1 MDHLFVNFKSYR
13 VNFFIMKSRI
23 YTFIHVPSSLL
34 LSLLLLICTLFH
46 AFPSLAQDEEDPENL
61 DVFWKWIRWK
71 NPGSFLIDHYIQQ
84 ADVLYEQRKNK
95 IRKLKTKKDWEDRQD
110 LINRKLNQLI
120 GPFPEKT
127 ALNPRITGVLYKDGY
142 RIEKLVYESMPG
154 FFVTG
159 CVFIPD
165 NINGKAPAILNVMGH
180 NQEAF
185 RAELY
190 QLVYLNLVKKGFI
203 VLAIDPIGQGEDV
216 QFYDPDIG
224 FSKVGYT
231 VVEHC
236 YAGNLTFLSGI
247 SLARY
252 FAWDGI
258 RGIDYLVSREDVDPY
273 RIGVTGFS
281 GGGTVTSYISALDD
295 RVKVSIPCSWSTYNK
310 SLTETKGTQDPDS
323 FFFRGLEEGI
333 SLEDLLEARAPVPTL
348 LTFTSRDEYLSIQGA
363 RDAYQEAR
371 EAYKVFGMEE
381 NIQFVEDDYKHWLT
395 PKIRLA
401 IYSFFME
408 HLGVNGDPSEVDIE
422 LLSEEELQVTPTG
435 QVSTWLET
443 ENVQSINAKET
454 EALLNK
460 LEQSRKNIPAH
471 LDMVRENAK
480 KLSGYIQPEFNDGNP
495 FFNGRYR
502 REGYSI
508 GKYAIEGEGEYVI
521 PLLLFVPDTGDKHPA
536 IIYLH
541 PEGKAAEAGKG
552 DEIEKL
558 VKRGYIVAAI
568 DVLGIG
574 EVKNTATREGAD
586 DYTGVLIGRSTPGIQ
601 AGDIIRV
608 VNYLKH
614 LDIIDTEIG
623 AIGIDE
629 MCIPLLHAAAFEPM
643 INNLTLIGSPVSY
656 RSIVMN
662 DLYKIGLVYND
673 DGYWHPWEIDF
684 SWGIGGV
691 LSAYDLPDLVGSLA
705 PRKVVL
711 SGLKNQLMEQASVE
725 MIELDMAFPGK
736 VYSAMDSKQNLKII
750 SSEAFNY
757 FIIDWCFEKQ

>member
-1 MDHLFVNFKSYR
+1 MR
-13 VNFFIMKSRI
+13 SRN
-23 YTFIHVPSSLL
+23 YTFVLIPSGLI
-34 LSLLLLICTLFH
+34 LSLLILSCTLFILL
-46 AFPSLAQDEEDPENL
+46 PSRVQSQEDTENL
-61 DVFWKWIRWK
+61 EVFWKWIRWN

-84 ADVLYEQRKNK
+84 ADELYEQRKNE
-95 IRKLKTKKDWEDRQD
+95 IRQLKTKKDWQDRQI
-110 LINRKLNQLI
+110 LVRKKLNRLI

-127 ALNPRITGVLYKDGY
+127 ALNPRITGVIQKEGY

-165 NINGKAPAILNVMGH
+165 NIDGKAPAVLNVIGH

-190 QLVYLNLVKKGFI
+190 QLVYLNLVMKGFI

-216 QFYDPDIG
+216 QFYDPEIG

-231 VVEHC
+231 VVEHN

-258 RGIDYLVSREDVDPY
+258 RGIDYLTSREDVDPD

-281 GGGTVTSYISALDD
+281 GGGTVTAYISALDD
-295 RVKVSIPCSWSTYNK
+295 RVKVSVPCSWSVYNK
-310 SLTETKGTQDPDS
+310 SLTGTKGTQDPDS
-323 FFFRGLEEGI
+323 FFFRGLQEGI
-333 SLEDLLEARAPVPTL
+333 SFEDLLEVRAPLPTL
-348 LTFTSRDEYLSIQGA
+348 MTFTSRDEYLSIQGA
-363 RDAYQEAR
+363 REAYQEAK
-371 EAYKVFGMEE
+371 ETYKAFGMGE
-381 NIQFVEDDYKHWLT
+381 NILFVEDDYKHWLT

-401 IYSFFME
+401 IYSFFMN
-408 HLGVNGDPSEVDIE
+408 HLRVNGDPAEVDVEI
-422 LLSEEELQVTPTG
+422 LSEDELQVTPTG

-443 ENVQSINAKET
+443 ENVQSVNARET
-454 EALLNK
+454 EALLTK
-460 LEQSRKNIPAH
+460 LEQSRYDIPTH
-471 LDMVRENAK
+471 LEMVKKNAK
-480 KLSGYIQPEFNDGNP
+480 ELSGFIQPVFEDGNP
-495 FFNGRYR
+495 FFNGRYQR
-502 REGYSI
+502 DGYTV
-508 GKYAIEGEGEYVI
+508 GRYAIEGEGEYVI
-521 PLLLFVPDTGDKHPA
+521 PILLFVPDHDKDKHPA
-536 IIYLH
+536 IVYLH
-541 PEGKAAEAGKG
+541 PGGKASEARLGG
-552 DEIEKL
+552 EIEKL

-608 VNYLKH
+608 VNYLRH
-614 LDIIDTEIG
+614 LEMVDSKIG
-623 AIGIDE
+623 AIGIGE
-629 MCIPLLHAAAFEPM
+629 MCIPLLHAASFEPN
-643 INNLTLIGSPVSY
+643 INNLILKGLPISY
-656 RSIVMN
+656 RSIVMS

-684 SWGIGGV
+684 SWGVAGA
-691 LSAYDLPDLVGSLA
+691 LTAYDLPDLVGSLA

-711 SGLKNQLMEQASVE
+711 SGLRNQLLEPANAQE
-725 MIELDMAFPGK
+725 IEKDMVFP
-736 VYSAMDSKQNLKII
+736 VRAYSELNAEHRLKII
-750 SSEAFNY
+750 SSEEFNY
-757 FIIDWCFEKQ
+757 SLIDWCFE

>member
-1 MDHLFVNFKSYR
+1 MVRSGINTCSYILPR
-13 VNFFIMKSRI
+13 
-23 YTFIHVPSSLL
+23 LL
-34 LSLLLLICTLFH
+34 LSSLILTYAIFY

-61 DVFWKWIRWK
+61 DVFWKWTRWN

-84 ADVLYEQRKNK
+84 ADVLYDQRKNDIK
-95 IRKLKTKKDWEDRQD
+95 QLKTKKDWQDRQI
-110 LINRKLNQLI
+110 LVREKLNQLI
-120 GPFPEKT
+120 GPFPKKT
-127 ALNPRITGVLYKDGY
+127 ALNPRITGVLQKDGY
-142 RIEKLVYESMPG
+142 RVEKLVYESMPG

-165 NINGKAPAILNVMGH
+165 NINGKAPAILNVIGH

-190 QLVYLNLVKKGFI
+190 QLVYLNLVRKGFI

-216 QFYDPDIG
+216 QFYDSDIG

-258 RGIDYLVSREDVDPY
+258 RGIDYLVSRDDVDPV

-281 GGGTVTSYISALDD
+281 GGGTVTSYIAALDD
-295 RVKVSIPCSWSTYNK
+295 RVKVSVPCSWSVYNK

-323 FFFRGLEEGI
+323 FFFHGLQEGI
-333 SLEDLLEARAPVPTL
+333 SFEDLLEVRAPVPTL
-348 LTFTSRDEYLSIQGA
+348 MTFTSRDQYLSIQGA
-363 RDAYQEAR
+363 REAYQEAR
-371 EAYKVFGMEE
+371 KAYMAFGKEE
-381 NIQFVEDDYKHWLT
+381 NLQFVEDDYKHWLT

-401 IYSFFME
+401 IYSFFMN
-408 HLGVNGDPSEVDIE
+408 HLGVKGDPAEVDVEI
-422 LLSEEELQVTPTG
+422 LSADELQVTPTG

-454 EALLNK
+454 EVLLNK
-460 LEQSRKNIPAH
+460 LDESRKDIPAH
-471 LDMVRENAK
+471 LEMVKKNAK
-480 KLSGYIQPEFNDGNP
+480 KLSGFIQPVFDDGNP
-495 FFNGRYR
+495 FFNGRYQR
-502 REGYSI
+502 DGYTV
-508 GKYAIEGEGEYVI
+508 GRYAIEGEGDYVI
-521 PLLLFVPDTGDKHPA
+521 PLLLFVPDDDKDKHPA

-541 PEGKAAEAGKG
+541 PEGKAAEARQG

-558 VKRGYIVAAI
+558 VKKGYIVAAI

-586 DYTGVLIGRSTPGIQ
+586 DYTGVVIGRSTPGIQ
-601 AGDIIRV
+601 AGDIVRA

-614 LDIIDTEIG
+614 LEMVDTKIG

-629 MCIPLLHAAAFEPM
+629 MCIPLLHAASFEPH
-643 INNLTLIGSPVSY
+643 INNLILKGLPISY
-656 RSIVMN
+656 RSIVMS
-662 DLYKIGLVYND
+662 DMYKIGLVYND

-684 SWGIGGV
+684 SWGVAGA
-691 LSAYDLPDLVGSLA
+691 LTAYDLPDLVGSLA

-711 SGLKNQLMEQASVE
+711 AGLKNQLLEPADEQE
-725 MIELDMAFPGK
+725 IEKDMTFPEK
-736 VYSAMDSKQNLKII
+736 VYSELDAEENLKII
-750 SSEAFNY
+750 SSREYNHAF
-757 FIIDWCFEKQ
+757 IDWSFE